1 MRILLV
7 EDDLKLAKLISTYLT
22 RQHHLVEQTSDGD
35 QGLNWLLHRMYDV
48 AIIDWMLPQRNGP
61 DICAI
66 ARAAD
71 VNAGLL
77 LLTARG
83 DIDDRITGLRRG
95 ADDYLTKPFDL
106 GELLARVEAIARRTK
121 GTIDHIITSHNVQID
136 IRSHSVLIANS
147 TVQLTSTEFELL
159 ELLIRNQ
166 GHVLSREQI
175 LQAVWH
181 DDANVLNTAVDVY
194 VSYLRRKL
202 HPHAHQY
209 IETVRGLGYRW
220 LA

>member
-1 MRILLV
+1 MRILLI
-7 EDDLKLAKLISTYLT
+7 EDDLKLAKLISTYLV
-22 RQHHLVEQTSDGD
+22 RHHHLVEQTTDGD
-35 QGLNWLLHRMYDV
+35 QGLDLLLHRMYDV
-48 AIIDWMLPQRNGP
+48 AIIDWMLPHRSGP

-106 GELLARVEAIARRTK
+106 GELLARVEAIARRTH
-121 GTIDHIITSHNVQID
+121 GVNDHRITSHNVQLD
-136 IRSHSVLIANS
+136 LRSHSVLVAN
-147 TVQLTSTEFELL
+147 TEVQLTSTEFALL
-159 ELLIRNQ
+159 ELFIRNQ

-175 LQAVWH
+175 LQAVWP
-181 DDANVLNTAVDVY
+181 DDTNVLNTAVDVY
-194 VSYLRRKL
+194 VSYVRRKL
-202 HPHAHQY
+202 HPHAQQY

>member
-1 MRILLV
+1 M
-7 EDDLKLAKLISTYLT
+7 
-22 RQHHLVEQTSDGD
+22 
-35 QGLNWLLHRMYDV
+35 
-48 AIIDWMLPQRNGP
+48 
-61 DICAI
+61 
-66 ARAAD
+66 
-71 VNAGLL
+71 
-77 LLTARG
+77 
-83 DIDDRITGLRRG
+83 
-95 ADDYLTKPFDL
+95 
-106 GELLARVEAIARRTK
+106 
-121 GTIDHIITSHNVQID
+121 
-136 IRSHSVLIANS
+136 LIANS

>member
-1 MRILLV
+1 
-7 EDDLKLAKLISTYLT
+7 
-22 RQHHLVEQTSDGD
+22 
-35 QGLNWLLHRMYDV
+35 MYDV
-48 AIIDWMLPQRNGP
+48 AIIDWMLPHRSGP

-121 GTIDHIITSHNVQID
+121 GTIDHLITSHNVQLD

-175 LQAVWH
+175 LQAVWP
-181 DDANVLNTAVDVY
+181 DDTNVLNTAVDVY